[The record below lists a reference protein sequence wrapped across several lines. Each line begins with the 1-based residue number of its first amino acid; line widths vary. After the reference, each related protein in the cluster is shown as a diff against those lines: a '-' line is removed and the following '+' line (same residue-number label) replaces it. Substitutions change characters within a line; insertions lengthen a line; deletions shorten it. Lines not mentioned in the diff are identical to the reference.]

1 MAEDIVKIAL
11 AQLNPKVGAL
21 RENCDKAEDY
31 IRRAHSENADL
42 IVFPECYLSG
52 YPAEDLVFKPYFLK
66 RCEQELLRLIER
78 VKDLDIHI
86 MMTLPMMRDEKRY
99 NAIAMCHK
107 GKIVEE
113 YYKKH
118 RPQYGVFDEVRVFD
132 EGFAKEPYE
141 IKGMKIAPMICFDLW
156 FEDVPKAYMEKGA
169 DLIIGPNASPYET
182 MKVDKRENVVA
193 RRVQETG
200 LPVIYLNQVGGQDDL
215 VFDGNSFVMNPH
227 QEIAIRMKGCQE
239 DFIMSVWKRKASE
252 RWKCVTDS
260 VTPHCEY
267 LERLYTALTL
277 GLRDYV
283 DKNGFNGVILG
294 LSGGIDSALS
304 AAIAVDAL
312 GADRVKGYMMPSPY
326 TSQTS
331 FDDAQASAKALGIDY
346 EIISIEPAMEA
357 ISKMLSDHLDH
368 NNQGLAEENIQSRS
382 RGLTLMALSNKEG
395 PMVLATGNKSE
406 YAVGYATLY
415 GDMCGGFAPIKDV
428 YKTTVFKLSEWRNE
442 NYFDDAM
449 GPQGVCVPPNVIT
462 KAPTAELRENQ
473 KDEDSL
479 PPYDILDGILRG
491 LIEEEQDIEA
501 LVEKGYNQEVVYDVW
516 KLLDRAE
523 YKRRQS
529 PPGVKLTSRAFGKER
544 RYPITNGFASEL
556 IEN

>member
-1 MAEDIVKIAL
+1 M
-11 AQLNPKVGAL
+11 
-21 RENCDKAEDY
+21 
-31 IRRAHSENADL
+31 
-42 IVFPECYLSG
+42 
-52 YPAEDLVFKPYFLK
+52 
-66 RCEQELLRLIER
+66 
-78 VKDLDIHI
+78 
-86 MMTLPMMRDEKRY
+86 
-99 NAIAMCHK
+99 
-107 GKIVEE
+107 
-113 YYKKH
+113 
-118 RPQYGVFDEVRVFD
+118 
-132 EGFAKEPYE
+132 
-141 IKGMKIAPMICFDLW
+141 
-156 FEDVPKAYMEKGA
+156 
-169 DLIIGPNASPYET
+169 
-182 MKVDKRENVVA
+182 
-193 RRVQETG
+193 
-200 LPVIYLNQVGGQDDL
+200 
-215 VFDGNSFVMNPH
+215 
-227 QEIAIRMKGCQE
+227 
-239 DFIMSVWKRKASE
+239 
-252 RWKCVTDS
+252 
-260 VTPHCEY
+260 
-267 LERLYTALTL
+267 L
-277 GLRDYV
+277 G
-283 DKNGFNGVILG
+283 
-294 LSGGIDSALS
+294 
-304 AAIAVDAL
+304 
-312 GADRVKGYMMPSPY
+312 
-326 TSQTS
+326 
-331 FDDAQASAKALGIDY
+331 
-346 EIISIEPAMEA
+346 
-357 ISKMLSDHLDH
+357 DHLDH

-449 GPQGVCVPPNVIT
+449 GPEGVCVPPNVIT
-462 KAPTAELRENQ
+462 KAPTAELREDQ

>member
-1 MAEDIVKIAL
+1 MEKEKIKIAL
-11 AQLNPKVGAL
+11 AQLNPTVGAL
-21 RENCDKAEDY
+21 KENCEKAKKY
-31 IRRAHSENADL
+31 IRKAKKAGADL

-66 RCEQELLRLIER
+66 RCHEELMSLITEL
-78 VKDLDIHI
+78 KDLDIHI
-86 MMTLPMMRDEKRY
+86 LMPLPLYRDEKRY
-99 NAIAMCHK
+99 NSLAMCYK
-107 GKIVEE
+107 GEVLEE

-118 RPQYGVFDEVRVFD
+118 RPYYGVFDEVRIFD
-132 EGFAKEPYE
+132 EGYIKEPFDL
-141 IKGMKIAPMICFDLW
+141 KGMKIAPMICFDIW
-156 FEDVPKAYMEKGA
+156 FDDVAKAYADMGA
-169 DLIIGPNASPYET
+169 DIIIGPNASPYET

-193 RRVQETG
+193 LRVKETG

-227 QEIAIRMKGCQE
+227 QDIRIRMKGCGE
-239 DFIMSVWKRKASE
+239 DFVISE
-252 RWKCVTDS
+252 WEKEPSGRWYCVSDYIYS
-260 VTPHCEY
+260 HSEY
-267 LERLYTALTL
+267 MERLYAALTL

-283 DKNGFNGVILG
+283 HKNGFKGVILG

-326 TSQTS
+326 TSQSS
-331 FDDAQASAKALGIDY
+331 FDDAEASAKALGIDY
-346 EIISIEPAMEA
+346 EIISIEPAMKTF
-357 ISKMLSDHLDH
+357 SDMLGEHLDS
-368 NNQGLAEENIQSRS
+368 NNPGLAEENIQSRA

-442 NYFDDAM
+442 NHFEGAL
-449 GPQGVCVPPNVIT
+449 GPKGVCVPPNVIS
-462 KAPTAELRENQ
+462 KAPTAELRDNQ

-479 PPYDILDGILRG
+479 PPYEILDEILRG

-501 LVEKGYNQEVVYDVW
+501 LVEKGYNRETVYDVW
-516 KLLDRAE
+516 RLLDRAE

-529 PPGVKLTSRAFGKER
+529 PPGVKLTDKAFGKER
-544 RYPITNGFASEL
+544 RYPITNGFSSQL
-556 IEN
+556 DN